1 MNCKG
6 GRKNIVNIFK
16 RIKEIEESIKNIHNV
31 LLSDIK
37 KLEQDNRQLRRIMEH
52 NVCGQITGSYVNTT
66 QDPSKELMKK
76 CDLYLY
82 KDGKEYIY
90 RDFTFHRLYNTNYL
104 KIEINNI
111 KGSEH
116 LALIKVFHFDKFAC
130 SYCVDLDTQQY
141 IRTDGRVEICSSE
154 NINEESKN

>member
-90 RDFTFHRLYNTNYL
+90 RDFTFPRLYNTNYL
-104 KIEINNI
+104 KIEVNSI